1 MIRHLAL
8 LTFAEATTDEQ
19 VRAIESALAGLPGR
33 IPELVAYTFGRD
45 LAIDAGNASFAVV
58 AEVADEEGY
67 AAYRDHPEH
76 QRIIAEL
83 IRPVLAARSAI
94 QVRI

>member
-1 MIRHLAL
+1 M
-8 LTFAEATTDEQ
+8 
-19 VRAIESALAGLPGR
+19 
-33 IPELVAYTFGRD
+33 
-45 LAIDAGNASFAVV
+45 V